1 MNLDPD
7 SITSNSYV
15 AALAGSILGLKAIP
29 GETAASRF
37 SNLLFG
43 FLLAIY
49 GGPALVDYLHVTSVK
64 IASGLVFAVGAGGLV
79 VFAAL
84 LDGVRQTPLGTIIS
98 GWLSRRGT

>member
-7 SITSNSYV
+7 SVTSNTYV

-29 GETAASRF
+29 GVTFAERL

-49 GGPALVDYLHVTSVK
+49 AGPALVEYLHVTSVK
-64 IASGLVFAVGAGGLV
+64 VSSGLVFAVGAGGLV
-79 VFAAL
+79 VFAAV
-84 LDGVRQTPLGTIIS
+84 LDGVRQTPVGAIIS
-98 GWLSRRGT
+98 SWFSRKGV